1 MKLVKSLLLGSAASL
16 AAVAGAQAAD
26 LPMTKAAPVDYVRVC
41 SVHGAGFFYI
51 PGSDTCIY
59 IGGRVRA
66 EYMYL
71 EPKWDT
77 PGNGRY
83 RDATGFRARGRLNVD
98 TRTSTEFGTVRAFFR
113 FDITRDTGAYNN
125 GFASGSVVKTNL
137 DKAFIQFA
145 GITAGVAQSMFD
157 FWAEAWNYGTAPGVL
172 PGSDAGSTQMLAY
185 SATFGNGF
193 SATIALEDRN
203 QRNLG
208 NSSFYYD
215 VAGERLPDVV
225 ANVRV
230 DQDWGSAQL
239 SGAVHQLNS
248 GALDPFGGRVDN
260 EYGWAIQGGVKVN
273 LPMLAAGDQLW
284 LEAAYADGALNYLGV
299 TGDVGIGPVGLIS
312 ADAVLLDNGSIKK
325 TKGWNV
331 LGAFQHYWTPSLR
344 SVLWGSYTSVDYSGS
359 AISQYTLLRDFD
371 VLQVAGQLVWSPTKA
386 FDIGVEVLYSNID
399 ARHNYAAPVVLKSS
413 EDQWQTRLRFQ
424 RDF

>member
-1 MKLVKSLLLGSAASL
+1 
-16 AAVAGAQAAD
+16 
-26 LPMTKAAPVDYVRVC
+26 MTKAAPVDYVRVC

-66 EYMYL
+66 EYQYL
-71 EPKWDT
+71 EPKWGT
-77 PGNGRY
+77 PGDGRY
-83 RDATGFRARGRLNVD
+83 KDAVGFRARGRLNVD
-98 TRTSTEFGTVRAFFR
+98 TRTSTEFGTLRAFFR
-113 FDITRDTGAYNN
+113 VDVTRDTGVYRGLPGPA
-125 GFASGSVVKTNL
+125 GSATAVSL
-137 DKAFIQFA
+137 DKGFIQFM

-157 FWAEAWNYGTAPGVL
+157 FWAEAWNYGAAPGVL

-185 SATFGNGF
+185 TATFGNGF
-193 SATIALEDRN
+193 SATISLEDRN
-203 QRNLG
+203 QRNI
-208 NSSFYYD
+208 NQVYWD
-215 VAGERLPDVV
+215 AAGERMPDVV
-225 ANVRV
+225 GVLRV
-230 DQDWGSAQL
+230 DQAWGSAQL

-248 GALDPFGGRVDN
+248 GSLDPFGGRVDD

-299 TGDVGIGPVGLIS
+299 TGNVGIGPVNLVS
-312 ADAVLLDNGSIKK
+312 TDAVLINDSSIKK

-331 LGAFQHYWTPSLR
+331 LGAFQHYWTPTIR
-344 SVLWGSYTSVDYSGS
+344 SVLWGSYTKVDYSGA
-359 AISQYTLLRDFD
+359 AIQEYTFLRDFN
-371 VLQVAGQLVWSPTKA
+371 VWQAAGQLVWSPTKL
-386 FDIGVEVLYSNID
+386 FDIGVEVLYTNID
-399 ARHNYAAPVVLKSS
+399 AKHNYAAPIVLKGS